1 MIQKNKAIILFLG
14 IAFVLLSSHPFLW
27 AQQKDPQ
34 TVAESSDFTATS
46 RYADVMKFIEEL
58 QQKSSLLRVETLCV
72 STEGRK
78 IPLLVIGKPV
88 PSSPLALQH
97 HPRIWGKLEDME
109 TKKVQGYGK
118 EELYREAK
126 ESGLVADNKELTDEG
141 IAHQKNLRA
150 GHVSLGEKGTEFFY
164 SGPSLY

>member
-58 QQKSSLLRVETLCV
+58 QQKSS
-72 STEGRK
+72 
-78 IPLLVIGKPV
+78 
-88 PSSPLALQH
+88 
-97 HPRIWGKLEDME
+97 
-109 TKKVQGYGK
+109 
-118 EELYREAK
+118 
-126 ESGLVADNKELTDEG
+126 
-141 IAHQKNLRA
+141 
-150 GHVSLGEKGTEFFY
+150 
-164 SGPSLY
+164 